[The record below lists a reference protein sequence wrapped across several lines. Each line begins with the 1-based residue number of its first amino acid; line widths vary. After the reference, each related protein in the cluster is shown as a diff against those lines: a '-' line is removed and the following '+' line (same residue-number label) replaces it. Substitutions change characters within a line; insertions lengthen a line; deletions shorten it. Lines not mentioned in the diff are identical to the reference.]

1 MIEIQQGDK
10 WLYRCEECGGVFTYA
25 KQKTIV
31 PKCAHDS
38 GVKCRYRGP
47 VVATIA
53 ERVAGCG
60 CSNSNVEVY
69 HCLHFNEPVIK
80 YGHPPCLDT
89 LREQVPGATGR
100 TCRECKVP
108 MQRERADII
117 HVTPRADWQHVTT
130 RGRFA
135 LRQAGMTATCYEIV
149 KPTAEQL
156 DQEIADRQ
164 PRIVFI
170 HAFSVAADAVIRL
183 AGKWPNVRFVVVSHS
198 MENHVLTWPQ
208 FFGEMR
214 LILDASKRL
223 GNLQFAGSED
233 CQHWRELGYDVLR
246 WHWPCVLADGYSAP
260 PTLDPPSVLIV
271 SRADIVKA
279 LPAQILAAAIL
290 QRCRGVRVLYSVN
303 GETGTRS
310 KGLDDLAAVAG
321 LQCERLPWVGYDG
334 FLRRLRGEVSV
345 VLQPSMSETFNYVS
359 WEAGSVGR
367 PWVGSAAIRHTPP
380 AWRADPNGAS
390 DIARVAGEIL
400 DGYQNAS
407 RESRR
412 IAVAV
417 AQRNNAAYADSIGQL
432 LDGRFP
438 G

>member
-1 MIEIQQGDK
+1 MKTHEEIAAEILAGKPHGYRVTSGNDK
-10 WLYRCEECGGVFTYA
+10 ADPLASLAYLKCKHRGSVIT
-25 KQKTIV
+25 TIN
-31 PKCAHDS
+31 
-38 GVKCRYRGP
+38 G
-47 VVATIA
+47 
-53 ERVAGCG
+53 RVAGCG
-60 CSNSNVEVY
+60 CSSTRIEVFE
-69 HCLHFNEPVIK
+69 CRHFHEPVIK
-80 YGHPPCLDT
+80 QGHPPCLDT

-108 MQRERADII
+108 MQREAADIL

-135 LRQAGMTATCYEIV
+135 IRQAGMTAICAELV

-156 DQEIADRQ
+156 DREITARQ
-164 PRIVFI
+164 PRIVFV
-170 HAFSVAADAVIRL
+170 HAFSVAAASVIRL
-183 AGKWPNVRFVVVSHS
+183 AGKWRNVRFVVVSHS

-233 CQHWRELGYDVLR
+233 CGHWRELGYDVLR

-260 PTLDPPSVLIV
+260 PAIDPPSVLIV

-290 QRCRGVRVLYSVN
+290 QRRRGVRVLYSVN
-303 GETGTRS
+303 GEIGTRS
-310 KGLDDLAAVAG
+310 KGLDDLAAAAG
-321 LQCERLPWVGYDG
+321 LQCERLPWTNYDG
-334 FLRRLRGEVSV
+334 FLRRLRDNVSI

-380 AWRADPNGAS
+380 AWRADPNDPA
-390 DIARVAGEIL
+390 DIARVGQYLLANYA
-400 DGYQNAS
+400 DCSWQA
-407 RESRR
+407 RD
-412 IAVAV
+412 IAERVAK
-417 AQRNNAAYADSIGQL
+417 QNNAAYTEMIKRL
-432 LDGRFP
+432 LL
-438 G
+438 